1 MRTRRSVTNCRS
13 RQELPADRGRW
24 AVVPCSRVF
33 TTLLAAAAMLLT
45 LALPTFPDG
54 LTIPIVGFLGL
65 VALAGLGGFLRTAAA
80 RSQLALL
87 APWLVGLAM
96 GLMIGLVRGNPLGQA
111 LEDAAPYMLFGLGL
125 CAGRGAS
132 RPGWLLGVILLVCLT
147 DGVIS
152 LMRMPSFDLGRVR
165 STFNYFKIIAG
176 HLLVGVY
183 CAAFLYRLARTRLE
197 RNLLAATLAAL
208 VLAIVATVSRGMVLG
223 LVLGLLTALYV
234 RRPARGLLV
243 GGVGALLVLL
253 FTASAFDF
261 GAQYLRLGNVATV
274 DGRVREI
281 GLCLEYFIRMPV
293 FGAGLGAEF
302 VVDGFVVSYVHNMLA
317 YHLWKFGL
325 VGSTLFALPIWGMAR
340 QALRLT
346 GPLRAT
352 ILGGAVSMLVYLV
365 TAAAYKSYF
374 LVPMLGMTIGASLR
388 MTLPA
393 RPKPPSVVPT

>member
-1 MRTRRSVTNCRS
+1 VIAGLLFPAAENLQKFDSGPRGVVEDLNITARGSTANCRS
-13 RQELPADRGRW
+13 RQDARPIAAGQ
-24 AVVPCSRVF
+24 AVVPCSAVF

-65 VALAGLGGFLRTAAA
+65 VGLAGLGGFLRTAAA
-80 RSQLALL
+80 RAELAML
-87 APWLVGLAM
+87 APWLLGLGLGLMVGL
-96 GLMIGLVRGNPLGQA
+96 LRGNPLGQA
-111 LEDAAPYMLFGLGL
+111 LEDALPYMLFALGL

-132 RPGWLLGVILLVCLT
+132 RPGWLLAVILLVCLL

-152 LMRMPSFDLGRVR
+152 LVRMPSFDLGRVR

-183 CAAFLYRLARTRLE
+183 CAAFLHRQARNRLE
-197 RNLLAATLAAL
+197 RGLLAAALAVL

-261 GAQYLRLGNVATV
+261 GAQYLRLGNQSTV

-281 GLCLEYFIRMPV
+281 GLCLEYFVRMPV

-325 VGSTLFALPIWGMAR
+325 VGSALFALPVWGMAR
-340 QALRLT
+340 QRRAHP
-346 GPLRAT
+346 GPLR
-352 ILGGAVSMLVYLV
+352 GDDRS
-365 TAAAYKSYF
+365 AA
-374 LVPMLGMTIGASLR
+374 R
-388 MTLPA
+388 
-393 RPKPPSVVPT
+393 

>member
-1 MRTRRSVTNCRS
+1 MAASDDPRPV
-13 RQELPADRGRW
+13 LPCG
-24 AVVPCSRVF
+24 PVF

-65 VALAGLGGFLRTAAA
+65 VGLAGLGGFVRAGAA
-80 RSQLALL
+80 RAELALL
-87 APWLVGLAM
+87 APWVVALAL
-96 GLMIGLVRGNPLGQA
+96 GLMVGLVRGNPLSQA
-111 LEDAAPYMLFGLGL
+111 LEDALPYVLFALGL
-125 CAGRGAS
+125 CAGRGAA
-132 RPGWLLGVILLVCLT
+132 RPSLLLGVILLVCVV

-152 LMRMPSFDLGRVR
+152 LLLMPSFDLGRVR
-165 STFNYFKIIAG
+165 STFNYFKVIAG

-183 CAAFLYRLARTRLE
+183 CAAFLHRQARGRLQRG
-197 RNLLAATLAAL
+197 LLAAALAAL

-223 LVLGLLTALYV
+223 LVLGLLTALHV
-234 RRPARGLLV
+234 RRPAYGLLV
-243 GGVGALLVLL
+243 GGAGALLVLL
-253 FTASAFDF
+253 FTASAFDL
-261 GAQYLRLGNVATV
+261 GAQYLRLGNQATV

-281 GLCLEYFIRMPV
+281 GLCLEYFVRMPV

-325 VGSTLFALPIWGMAR
+325 VGSALFAMPVWGLAR

-388 MTLPA
+388 MALPSPA
-393 RPKPPSVVPT
+393 KAPSVVPA

>member
-1 MRTRRSVTNCRS
+1 M
-13 RQELPADRGRW
+13 LPCEA
-24 AVVPCSRVF
+24 VF

-65 VALAGLGGFLRTAAA
+65 VGLAGLGGFLRSAAA
-80 RSQLALL
+80 RAELALL
-87 APWLVGLAM
+87 APWLLALGLGLMVGL
-96 GLMIGLVRGNPLGQA
+96 LRGNPLGQA
-111 LEDAAPYMLFGLGL
+111 LEDALPYMLFGLGL

-132 RPGWLLGVILLVCLT
+132 RPSWLLGVILLVCLA

-152 LMRMPSFDLGRVR
+152 LARMPSFDLGRVR
-165 STFNYFKIIAG
+165 STFNYFKVIAG

-183 CAAFLYRLARTRLE
+183 CAAFLYRQDRGRLE
-197 RNLLAATLAAL
+197 RALLAAALAAM
-208 VLAIVATVSRGMVLG
+208 VLAIIATVSRGMVLG

-261 GAQYLRLGNVATV
+261 GAQYLRLGNQATV

-281 GLCLEYFIRMPV
+281 GLCLEYFVRMPV

-325 VGSTLFALPIWGMAR
+325 VGSALFAMPVWALAR
-340 QALRLT
+340 QALRRE

-388 MTLPA
+388 LTLPSPA
-393 RPKPPSVVPT
+393 KPPSVEPA